1 MHHYRRQRRG
11 SYAIIVALLLV
22 VLLGFAALAIDLSYL
37 RLARLQAQNA
47 ADAGAHAALTEFRLT
62 RSEDAARARAA
73 QFVNLNY
80 IAGDRALVEP
90 ETDVIFGGWDFPSH
104 SFNPDADYVNAVEV
118 TVRRE
123 ADAPGGSVPLMLA
136 RIFGA
141 TEADARSNGSSVG
154 ALRSREIFIV
164 QDVTSSFRDEIGQ
177 GRAADLTLLDFIN
190 ENGFP
195 GDRIGMVTFV
205 GAAEVWTDLQRVEP
219 NYSSIRSQ
227 WSTLDWC
234 NRNYWPFTTPAWS
247 EYYHDAPQMI
257 SCNEG
262 TTGAWYSDSGTSQGH
277 GLALAID
284 QLVDDET
291 TEQTALKTI
300 VLISDGKPQCV
311 PEGTSC
317 DDEVAAYGL
326 AQANRAGDES
336 ISVFSVSFNETYNEE
351 QSAYLE
357 ACEECGDAPDPDTV
371 EYFDAHIHA
380 LNAAVRLHDGPALD
394 AAVVDDKVNDLA
406 GDSSSMLTLTVPAPH
421 RNVNTATATPR

>member
-1 MHHYRRQRRG
+1 MLKHRRHRRG
-11 SYAIIVALLLV
+11 SYAIIVALLLI

-37 RLARLQAQNA
+37 RLARMQAQNA
-47 ADAGAHAALTEFRLT
+47 ADAGAHAALTELRMT

-73 QFVNLNY
+73 QIVNLNS
-80 IAGDRALVEP
+80 IAGDLAVLEP
-90 ETDVIFGGWDFPSH
+90 ESDVVFGGWDFPSRT
-104 SFNPDADYVNAVEV
+104 FNADADFVNAVEV

-123 ADAPGGSVPLMLA
+123 ADAPGGSIPLMLA

-205 GAAEVWTDLQRVEP
+205 GDAEVWTELQRVEP

-234 NRNYWPFTTPAWS
+234 NRNYWPFTTPPWA
-247 EYYHDAPQMI
+247 EYFHDAPQMI

-262 TTGAWYSDSGTSQGH
+262 TTGAWYTDSGTSQGH
-277 GLALAID
+277 GLALAVD
-284 QLVDDET
+284 QLVDESL

-317 DDEVAAYGL
+317 DDDVSAYGL
-326 AQANRAGDES
+326 TQADRAGAENIS
-336 ISVFSVSFNETYNEE
+336 IFSVSFNETYNEE

-357 ACEECGDAPDPDTV
+357 SLTRGYGTFYETP
-371 EYFDAHIHA
+371 
-380 LNAAVRLHDGPALD
+380 D
-394 AAVVDDKVNDLA
+394 AAELPGILA
-406 GDSSSMLTLTVPAPH
+406 DIAASIPISIVQ
-421 RNVNTATATPR
+421 